1 MLWKKTLL
9 FSLTIAIS
17 FTAIGCTRNKKE
29 IQRLFIVLAVGVDST
44 PDNRIEVTMQLLN
57 PNVSSQQT
65 GGSPGGS
72 VGNDVIVL
80 SGIGDT
86 FFDAV
91 FEVSKSMSQVQHF
104 GHTKYIVIGESLA
117 RKGIGDL
124 IDSFVRIEEF
134 RLNTPILITKGKAS
148 EIVKLNTAKN
158 PIPAIVVENLF
169 LRQEIIGYRP
179 FSYMLDFIN
188 SLTSDTTSPV
198 LAVINPSK
206 PSEDTS
212 DKTFVMSGT
221 AVFKKDKL
229 IGYMTDKETR
239 GLQWINGKVQAGSVT
254 FVSGEFGK
262 VSCEIIKSVS
272 KAKSIVDGD
281 KIVIE
286 INIKTVSD
294 VRRITAKIDPVKNPE
309 ILDKIGKEQSKAIRN
324 EVDLAL
330 NTAMNDL
337 DADIFGFGEVV
348 HRNYPKE
355 WKKLQKSWPS
365 LYQNIDV
372 RVIVNSTIRSTGLT
386 NKPVK

>member
-1 MLWKKTLL
+1 MLWKKILL
-9 FSLTIAIS
+9 CFLTISIS
-17 FTAIGCTRNKKE
+17 FSTIGCTGNKKE
-29 IQRLFIVLAVGVDST
+29 IQRLFIVLAVGVDLT
-44 PDNRIEVTMQLLN
+44 PDSKIEVTMQLLN
-57 PNVSSQQT
+57 PNISTQQT
-65 GGSPGGS
+65 AGSPEGS
-72 VGNDVIVL
+72 VGNDVITL

-91 FEVSKSMSQVQHF
+91 FEASKTMSQVQHF

-117 RKGIGDL
+117 KKGVGDL

-134 RLNTPILITKGKAS
+134 RLNTPILVTKGKAS
-148 EIVKLNTAKN
+148 EIVRIQTPKS

-169 LRQEIIGYRP
+169 LRQEMIGYRP

-206 PSEDTS
+206 PTEDTL
-212 DKTFVMSGT
+212 DKTFVMAGT

-239 GLQWINGKVQAGSVT
+239 GLQWINGKVEVGSVT
-254 FVSGEFGK
+254 FVSDEFGK
-262 VSCEIIKSVS
+262 VSCEIIKSES
-272 KAKSIVDGD
+272 KVRSIVDGD
-281 KIVIE
+281 KISIE

-294 VRRITAKIDPVKNPE
+294 VRRIAAKIDPVKNPE
-309 ILDKIGKEQSKAIRN
+309 ILDRIGREQSKAIKN
-324 EVDLAL
+324 EIELAL

-337 DADIFGFGEVV
+337 GTDIFGFGEVV

-355 WKKLQKSWPS
+355 WKKLQKNWPS
-365 LYQNIDV
+365 FYQNLDV
-372 RVIVNSTIRSTGLT
+372 RISVNGTIRSTGLT
-386 NKPVK
+386 NKSAK